1 MFVKM
6 RIRRFQSADT
16 KETVELFR
24 DTVRQAACGDYS
36 PQQVLAWAPDAMDLD
51 AFRLCLLEGQTYV
64 AEGLNGTLLG
74 FIAFDRDGHIDM
86 LYAHTNHQRQGIGSR
101 LLALMIR
108 EASELG
114 LTKVSTEASLS
125 ARPFF
130 EKHGFAVHQQNE
142 FEIRGVHFIN
152 YNMEKRL

>member
-1 MFVKM
+1 M

-16 KETVELFR
+16 RACAQLLR
-24 DTVRQAACGDYS
+24 DTVRQVACGDYS
-36 PQQVLAWAPDAMDLD
+36 TQQILVWAPDAMDLD
-51 AFRLCLLEGQTYV
+51 ALRLRFLEGQTYV

-86 LYAHTNHQRQGIGSR
+86 LYSHTNHQSKGIGSR

-114 LTKVSTEASLS
+114 LAKVSAEASIT
-125 ARPFF
+125 ARAFF
-130 EKHGFAVHQQNE
+130 EKHGFAVRQRNE
-142 FEIRGVHFIN
+142 IKIRGVHFIN
-152 YNMEKRL
+152 YHMEKRL